1 VSLPFNQI
9 LQGDCRQV
17 MRAFPADSIDLVMFS
32 PPYFGLRAYGVE
44 AEAVWGGDPNCQ
56 HDFSVQAPPRRP
68 RSVDD
73 VKDPNSKQATVRGSA
88 FNISGGYFCSKCNA
102 WRGELGLEPTW
113 RMYVEHMVEVC
124 REVKRVLK
132 KTGSMYIVLGDTY
145 QDKNLLGI
153 PWRVAFALIEDGWIL
168 RNDIIWYKP
177 NHMPSSVKDR
187 LTQTYE
193 HIFHFVKSRKYYYNL
208 DNIRE
213 PHKTESIERWDRAL
227 RQKVD
232 SNAKLRRKMLETTGV
247 TVASMVPK
255 WFEYTK
261 HDLAVGRVGGF
272 SYTDPLHKKAYNV
285 KGKNPGNSLEVKWSN
300 PESPI
305 VEHFRRKGSGG
316 HYDYGGLSSPEGK
329 HYAEKGRN
337 PGDTIKVKRGKYKEA
352 GIHSPGERDW
362 YWSEQRNLP
371 PKEEIYRYLVYWKE
385 KSGLSL
391 DDIKRSFHDDGDKV
405 SHWFTRPD
413 SEHGFAYPSKED
425 WVKLKELLGFD
436 DKYDKAMTETFLVPV
451 TDLGHPL
458 GKNPGDYWSIST
470 KPFKGLHFAVYP
482 VSICVRPILSSAPP
496 DGVVLDPM
504 CGSGTTCLAAQ
515 LINLK
520 RWDLLGYEPNETA
533 KSIDWRLKWIGIDI
547 NRSYVELAR
556 DRLKPYLV
564 KTMLDYG

>member
-1 VSLPFNQI
+1 
-9 LQGDCRQV
+9 
-17 MRAFPADSIDLVMFS
+17 
-32 PPYFGLRAYGVE
+32 
-44 AEAVWGGDPNCQ
+44 
-56 HDFSVQAPPRRP
+56 
-68 RSVDD
+68 
-73 VKDPNSKQATVRGSA
+73 
-88 FNISGGYFCSKCNA
+88 
-102 WRGELGLEPTW
+102 
-113 RMYVEHMVEVC
+113 MYVEHMVEVC

-153 PWRVAFALIEDGWIL
+153 PWRVAFALMEDGWIL

-272 SYTDPLHKKAYNV
+272 SYTDPLHEKAYNV
-285 KGKNPGNSLEVKWSN
+285 KGK
-300 PESPI
+300 
-305 VEHFRRKGSGG
+305 
-316 HYDYGGLSSPEGK
+316 
-329 HYAEKGRN
+329 N

-458 GKNPGDYWSIST
+458 GANPGDYWSIST